1 MKNEDLF
8 ADFSFND
15 QKSTDSP
22 KAKRCSGVLFRCEFF
37 SFHAC
42 AMENTQWQAECVCI
56 AGGFHMTQ
64 SDKAPE
70 TPMLSLPERLQAE
83 TEGCRGT
90 VNKRVGEDD
99 GVGTTITAAVGLLC
113 PTSLIALFVVPR
125 PSIFR
130 ELRAELFRTSRSL
143 ALCL

>member
-1 MKNEDLF
+1 
-8 ADFSFND
+8 
-15 QKSTDSP
+15 
-22 KAKRCSGVLFRCEFF
+22 
-37 SFHAC
+37 
-42 AMENTQWQAECVCI
+42 MENTQWQAECVCI

-99 GVGTTITAAVGLLC
+99 GVGTTNTAAVGLLC
-113 PTSLIALFVVPR
+113 PTSLIAYLWYLARQYFV
-125 PSIFR
+125 SIAPNFSDI
-130 ELRAELFRTSRSL
+130 TKL